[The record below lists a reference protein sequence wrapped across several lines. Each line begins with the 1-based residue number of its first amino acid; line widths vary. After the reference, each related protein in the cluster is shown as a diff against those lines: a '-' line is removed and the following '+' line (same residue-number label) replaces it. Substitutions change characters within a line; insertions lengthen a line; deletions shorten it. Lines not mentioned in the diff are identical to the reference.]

1 MGAQA
6 QYGDRPVWDRLEG
19 VPDPAE
25 HTLLVGHQEGADRV
39 AGQYAA
45 GHLHHAWLIAGPRGI
60 GKATLAFRLAAH
72 ILRHHDAASAPPT
85 LETHDELDPV
95 ASRIARGGHP
105 NLLHVSRPW
114 DEKAKRFRTAL
125 TVEEV
130 RAAGGFFATTAGESA
145 WRVCIIDAADDMN
158 RAAANALLKNLEEPP
173 ANTVFFVLAHSPG
186 RLPVTVRS
194 RCLPLTLRPLADEQ
208 VVEVLAKFAVAG
220 ELDQE
225 RRGELLRLA
234 AGSVR
239 RAIVLAGEGGL
250 DLAQRLTDLT
260 NQGRQDWPAIHRL
273 ADELAARGREDRYR
287 LFLDLAFEH
296 MSARLDGDEKN
307 AGSGLADIS
316 RLVRWAQLWE
326 KTRRSASLAE
336 SYNLDRKQ
344 VIVSLFRAM
353 ATIG

>member
-1 MGAQA
+1 MAGEAA
-6 QYGDRPVWDRLEG
+6 YGDRPVWDRLEG

-25 HTLLVGHQEGADRV
+25 HTLLVGHRAAADRV
-39 AGQYAA
+39 AGQYSA

-60 GKATLAFRLAAH
+60 GKATLAFRLAAQ
-72 ILRHHDAASAPPT
+72 IMRYRDPAAAPPT
-85 LETHDELDPV
+85 LETPEELDAV

-105 NLLHVSRPW
+105 NVLHVSRPW
-114 DEKAKRFRTAL
+114 DEKTKRFRAAL
-125 TVEEV
+125 TVDEV
-130 RAAGGFFATTAGESA
+130 RAAGGFFATTAGEPG

-158 RAAANALLKNLEEPP
+158 RAAANALLKTLEEPP

-194 RCLPLTLRPLADEQ
+194 RCLPLTLRPLADEP
-208 VVEVLAKFAVAG
+208 VLEVLRELGIAG
-220 ELDQE
+220 ELGE
-225 RRGELLRLA
+225 EGRSELLRLA

-239 RAIVLAGEGGL
+239 RAIVLANEGGL
-250 DLAQRLTDLT
+250 DLAHRLIDLAR
-260 NQGRQDWPAIHRL
+260 QGGPDWPAIHRL
-273 ADELAARGREDRYR
+273 ADELAARGRDDRYR

-296 MSARLDGDEKN
+296 MSAQLEHDEKM
-307 AGSGLADIS
+307 AGGEQRHIS

-344 VIVSLFRAM
+344 VILSLFRAM